1 MKHSTTSYTLYNDE
15 AEIIFNS
22 EQDACKFL
30 GVTKCTVASCFR
42 RKVMC
47 KGYHIKRNG
56 RTSHLSTKT
65 RLFKIWESMHERC
78 ERKNHVH
85 YKDYGGRGISVC
97 EEWTEFIPFRDW
109 AMDNGYKETL
119 TIDRIDCNG
128 NYSPNNCRWVT
139 NKEQQNNRR
148 DNRKLTFN
156 GEEHTISEW
165 ANITKINKTT
175 IRARI
180 DAGWAIEDIL
190 TKSVKKRHNKHDR
203 AKIDEEDENDQ

>member
-1 MKHSTTSYTLYNDE
+1 
-15 AEIIFNS
+15 
-22 EQDACKFL
+22 
-30 GVTKCTVASCFR
+30 
-42 RKVMC
+42 
-47 KGYHIKRNG
+47 
-56 RTSHLSTKT
+56 
-65 RLFKIWESMHERC
+65 MHERC

-85 YKDYGGRGISVC
+85 YKDYGGRGINVC

-148 DNRKLTFN
+148 DNHKLTFN

-190 TKSVKKRHNKHDR
+190 TKPVKKRHNKHDC
-203 AKIDEEDENDQ
+203 AEMDEEDENNGTHQ